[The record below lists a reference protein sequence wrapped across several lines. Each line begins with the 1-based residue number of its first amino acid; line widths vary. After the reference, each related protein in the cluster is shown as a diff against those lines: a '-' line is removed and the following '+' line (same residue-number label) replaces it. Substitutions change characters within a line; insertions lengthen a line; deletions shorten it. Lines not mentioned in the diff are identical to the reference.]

1 MGIYLFFWKC
11 WLKAN
16 LLTKE
21 ITDDYIA
28 EVSTIGTTLRN
39 KDIAQRLVASRTQYK
54 YEDILNILTQADELK
69 RQAVAEGSSVLDGVC
84 QITPR
89 VLGTWTGGKTVFDP
103 KVHKITVDM
112 VPSADLRKILTQ
124 VGVELLG
131 IKDSVAYISN
141 VTDVM
146 SGEVNGTLTPGGNVI
161 IDGSY
166 IKVDKGDG
174 TTNGSI
180 FFMDSEGNAHGVTLP
195 LTVNDPS
202 RVICTVPENLTAGE
216 YTVKINTRYTRGRL
230 LNDFREIVS
239 PHPLTVK

>member
-1 MGIYLFFWKC
+1 MAAYLFFWKC

-16 LLTKE
+16 LLARD

-54 YEDILNILTQADELK
+54 YEDILNILTQADELN
-69 RQAVAEGSSVLDGVC
+69 RQAVAEGSSVL
-84 QITPR
+84 
-89 VLGTWTGGKTVFDP
+89 GTWT
-103 KVHKITVDM
+103 
-112 VPSADLRKILTQ
+112 
-124 VGVELLG
+124 
-131 IKDSVAYISN
+131 
-141 VTDVM
+141 
-146 SGEVNGTLTPGGNVI
+146 GGNVI

-216 YTVKINTRYTRGRL
+216 YTVKINTRYT
-230 LNDFREIVS
+230 DTKKS
-239 PHPLTVK
+239 YY